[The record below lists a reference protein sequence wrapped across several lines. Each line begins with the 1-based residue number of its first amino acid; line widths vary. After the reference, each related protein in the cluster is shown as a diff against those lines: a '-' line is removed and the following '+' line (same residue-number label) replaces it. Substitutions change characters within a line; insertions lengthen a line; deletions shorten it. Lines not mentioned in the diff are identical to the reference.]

1 MIIKDYLNFNSPQNI
16 LKLRPRCAATR
27 RAVYGLLFLSGLL
40 SHAAHAFEFISLDKP
55 AILYDAPSQM
65 AKKRF
70 VGTRYLPL
78 EQIVSVDGWSKVR
91 DSSGALFWVEKNAVT
106 AQRFVLITVPFA
118 TIRSAADSTAPI
130 VFYAQQNVAL
140 ARLEATGTGWVKI
153 KHLDGATGYVNITE
167 VWGE

>member
-1 MIIKDYLNFNSPQNI
+1 MSSSKFCRSKRMVAYSLAFTSVLFAN
-16 LKLRPRCAATR
+16 AA
-27 RAVYGLLFLSGLL
+27 V
-40 SHAAHAFEFISLDKP
+40 AFEFISLAKT

-65 AKKRF
+65 AKKLY

-91 DSSGALFWVEKNAVT
+91 DSSGAMFWVEKSAIGK
-106 AQRFVLITVPFA
+106 QRFVIVSAPFA
-118 TIRSAADSTAPI
+118 AIRSSSEPNATV

-140 ARLEATGTGWVKI
+140 EHLEADGTGWLKVRHSDGNTGFVK
-153 KHLDGATGYVNITE
+153 VSE

>member
-1 MIIKDYLNFNSPQNI
+1 MIIMDYFHFMSHHNS
-16 LKLRPRCAATR
+16 LKLRPRW
-27 RAVYGLLFLSGLL
+27 AVKHSVAYALLFLSGLL
-40 SHAAHAFEFISLDKP
+40 SPAAHAFEFISLDKP

-106 AQRFVLITVPFA
+106 TQRFVLVTVPFA
-118 TIRSAADSTAPI
+118 TIRSAAEITAPI

-153 KHLDGATGYVNITE
+153 KHLDGATGYVNIAE